1 MEFEEKPN
9 DVSKPCGYQGET
21 WPRNSIVVGIESTRT
36 RRWNHAQHVGG
47 TAKRQVWLEYK
58 KQGGNKKHGI
68 SIREEGKCLI
78 R

>member
-47 TAKRQVWLEYK
+47 TAKRHVLL
-58 KQGGNKKHGI
+58 
-68 SIREEGKCLI
+68 KC
-78 R
+78 